1 MARTVDLEAF
11 KQKLDGAHKWP
22 SLYMFKF
29 IVPRG
34 KEDEVFALFPKNKLT
49 TKESSNGNYISV
61 TAKVMMGSS
70 DAVMEKYIEANK
82 IDGVLAL

>member
-1 MARTVDLEAF
+1 MARTVDFEAF
-11 KQKLDGAHKWP
+11 KQKLDGTHKWP

-49 TKESSNGNYISV
+49 TKESSNGNYVSV

-70 DAVMEKYIEANK
+70 DAVMEKYVEADK

>member
-1 MARTVDLEAF
+1 MSKTIDLEAF
-11 KQKLDGAHKWP
+11 KEKLDGTHKWP

-34 KEDEVFALFPKNKLT
+34 KEEEVFALFPKNDLS
-49 TKESSNGNYISV
+49 TKESSKGNYISV

-70 DAVMEKYIEANK
+70 DAVMEKYHEANK
-82 IDGVLAL
+82 IEGVLAL

>member
-1 MARTVDLEAF
+1 MSKEIDLEAF
-11 KQKLDGAHKWP
+11 KQKLDGTHKWP

-34 KEDEVFALFPKNKLT
+34 KEDEVFALFPKNDLS
-49 TKESSNGNYISV
+49 TKESSKGNYISV

-70 DAVMEKYIEANK
+70 EAVMEKYHEANK

>member
-1 MARTVDLEAF
+1 MPNKIDLEAF
-11 KQKLDGAHKWP
+11 KQKLDGTHKWP

-34 KEDEVFALFPKNKLT
+34 KEDEVFALFPKNKLS
-49 TKESSNGNYISV
+49 TKESSKGNYVSV

-70 DAVMEKYIEANK
+70 DAVMEKYVEADKIE
-82 IDGVLAL
+82 GVFAL